1 MRLVTTP
8 RRSDT
13 KPLGR
18 PLTILLARN
27 PDYSSGLRAGSG
39 DHSPD

>member
-1 MRLVTTP
+1 MSPGHHSRQ
-8 RRSDT
+8 RSDT

-27 PDYSSGLRAGSG
+27 PD
-39 DHSPD
+39 